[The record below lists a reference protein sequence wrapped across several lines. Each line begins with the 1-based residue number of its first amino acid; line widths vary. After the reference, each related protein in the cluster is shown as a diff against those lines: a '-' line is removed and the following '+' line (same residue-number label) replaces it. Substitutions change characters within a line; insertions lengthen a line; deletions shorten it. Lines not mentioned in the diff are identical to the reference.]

1 MIPSA
6 STARSTNKIIM
17 EVPGIDLDQE
27 RDKIPTG
34 VEHRVVSAAEPARLN
49 HRIRRRKPV
58 PRRGLLMAGLA
69 GAVSCAFP
77 RVTHAATAIV
87 LPTATSNRRFS
98 VLYKG
103 DRIGAHTVL
112 YSSATGETRVDTE
125 IHLLVKVAFFT
136 VFAFSHRSQETWRAG
151 RLMSLNSETV
161 EHGETLHV
169 EGAAIPQGFRVVSK
183 GGPFIASAATL
194 TSNSLWTPAV
204 LEQETVVDAQHG
216 GVIGV
221 SARKLADEQIVIGG
235 RQVRA
240 TRYTLITP
248 YLAGSIWYDEENLWV
263 RGEFERDGSKIQY
276 QLDI

>member
-1 MIPSA
+1 
-6 STARSTNKIIM
+6 M

-49 HRIRRRKPV
+49 HSIRRRKPV

-87 LPTATSNRRFS
+87 LPTATGNRRFS

-169 EGAAIPQGFRVVSK
+169 DGAAMPQGFRVVSK